1 MGTAVG
7 TGVAVGSGEGVMP
20 ASVISGAGAA
30 SAAGAV
36 SGVVSVL
43 LSVPQEARIKVPKRD
58 RKTVFCLM
66 HVVFFLLFRG

>member
-20 ASVISGAGAA
+20 ASVISGAGVK
-30 SAAGAV
+30 SVIGAV
-36 SGVVSVL
+36 SGEETEE

-58 RKTVFCLM
+58 RKTVFCMM